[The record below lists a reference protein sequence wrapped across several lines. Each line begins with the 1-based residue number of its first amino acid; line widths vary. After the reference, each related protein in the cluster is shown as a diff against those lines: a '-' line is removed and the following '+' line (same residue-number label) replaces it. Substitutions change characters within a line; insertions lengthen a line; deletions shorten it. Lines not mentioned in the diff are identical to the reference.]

1 MGDGFDSFVVLGFN
15 GQENP
20 AFIGTTPVVATAY
33 GSPGFGSATVT
44 GGDSFIMSRHEQ
56 QIVVRMFHASD
67 AAAAQAVSAR
77 AVLGPDWAARIANG
91 PPSTC

>member
-1 MGDGFDSFVVLGFN
+1 
-15 GQENP
+15 
-20 AFIGTTPVVATAY
+20 
-33 GSPGFGSATVT
+33 VT